1 MSLRIAR
8 IASTL
13 SNVLHSRASSNLLH
27 NLINKSNKKIAM
39 EPHTRNFTQ
48 LKSEK
53 FDDEGLATVTGD
65 EQVSQLDKAKVS
77 QFFSSAVL

>member
-1 MSLRIAR
+1 
-8 IASTL
+8 
-13 SNVLHSRASSNLLH
+13 
-27 NLINKSNKKIAM
+27 M
-39 EPHTRNFTQ
+39 EPHTRNFAQ